1 MQQSPS
7 DPMLAARL
15 EVLERS
21 HRRLKLL
28 FLTAFALLAATILLA
43 ATDERSLEGTSFKLL
58 DAGGKVRVLM
68 TAASGLSLL
77 DETGK
82 ARAILS
88 VDAEGPGLVLYGN
101 TSRAILNINHD
112 GPALAFTAKDAV
124 RAVFGVVQNEPGLV
138 LFDGNERE
146 RAQLTVRGNRG
157 ALALIGD
164 DGRPLWPVPGS

>member
-1 MQQSPS
+1 MHQPLSEPT
-7 DPMLAARL
+7 LAARL
-15 EVLERS
+15 EALERS
-21 HRRLKLL
+21 HRRLKHLS
-28 FLTAFALLAATILLA
+28 LTAFVLLTATILIA
-43 ATDERSLEGTSFKLL
+43 ATDDRSLEGTSFKLL
-58 DAGGKVRVLM
+58 DAEGRVRVLM
-68 TAASGLSLL
+68 TAASGLGLL

-138 LFDGNERE
+138 LFDGKERE
-146 RAQLTVRGNRG
+146 RAQLTVRGSRG
-157 ALALIGD
+157 ALALVGD
-164 DGRPLWPVPGS
+164 DGRSLWPAPGS